1 MDKIKLGIGIV
12 LLIVILSNWEIG
24 IGIVLVFVL
33 GFIGIKIL
41 ER

>member
-24 IGIVLVFVL
+24 LGIVSVFVL
-33 GFIGIKIL
+33 AYIGIKIL
-41 ER
+41 GR